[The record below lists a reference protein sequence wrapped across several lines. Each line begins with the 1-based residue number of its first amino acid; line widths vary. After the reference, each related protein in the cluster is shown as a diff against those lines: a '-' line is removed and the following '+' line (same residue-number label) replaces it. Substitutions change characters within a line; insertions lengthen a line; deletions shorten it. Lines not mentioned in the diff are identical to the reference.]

1 MKRLAPVAVV
11 LLALALAACGSSNK
25 LQGKQMTNIEQGI
38 KQKIEQSNTGT
49 HVVSVTC
56 PKSAKKKKG
65 VVFTCH
71 VKGSKPGQEADAT
84 VTETKDNGSVHFVVP

>member
-1 MKRLAPVAVV
+1 MKRLAPVVVV

-56 PKSAKKKKG
+56 PRAR
-65 VVFTCH
+65 
-71 VKGSKPGQEADAT
+71 A
-84 VTETKDNGSVHFVVP
+84 VPMSRSQ